1 MSELSS
7 LANANAALPMTILGI
22 YIHGFFLILAVGLP
36 YVVLIYEVLG
46 IIRKDN
52 EYLEAAKRTSVVWA
66 ISFGFGAVT
75 GTLVEFGLVQIWSGT
90 ILAIGSFFFIPL
102 YLELF
107 AFLIEVTFLAAY
119 LYTWNKIKNPWMH
132 WLLGLG
138 ILLGSNASAWLILT
152 VNSWMQT
159 PWGTGT
165 LVQKILPWTPEL
177 GPSKVNNTALVTI
190 YNVLPK
196 TGSIVLAD
204 PKVIQA
210 LGYLIYDPLIVLFN
224 PNALA
229 TVIHTIL
236 ATIIIAAFETASIY
250 SYFYLRGPR
259 TDLKNFYFKAAKI
272 AYGVGGIG
280 SILMPF
286 SGDFMARIVYQFQYV
301 KFLIMEGFNG
311 GKDPLIGLL
320 TEFNPSYNFPG
331 FKDLMSTANKSIDPN
346 AVIQTLTE
354 AQQMQPLMT
363 VFYYSMVISGITLF
377 LFGIGFFGLYN
388 KKINALV
395 RMITRMPTN
404 KFIIYSSFIATILSI
419 IAASAGWAVREI
431 GRHPWTIYGLVQY
444 QQVITPNP
452 ITSEFS
458 MLIIAIE
465 LLILISGLVALY
477 FIPTKSLNEIEIVRG
492 G

>member
-1 MSELSS
+1 MPELSN

-36 YVVLIYEVLG
+36 YIVLVYEALG
-46 IIRKDN
+46 IMRKDS

-102 YLELF
+102 YFELF
-107 AFLIEVTFLAAY
+107 AFLVEVTFLAAY

-138 ILLGSNASAWLILT
+138 ILLGSNTSAWLILT

-177 GPSKVNNTALVTI
+177 GPSRVNDTALVTI

-210 LGYLIYDPLIVLFN
+210 LGYLIYDPFIVLFN
-224 PNALA
+224 PNSLA

-236 ATIIIAAFETASIY
+236 ATIIIASFETASVY

-331 FKDLMSTANKSIDPN
+331 FKDLMSTVNKSIDPN
-346 AVIQTLTE
+346 AVVQTLTE
-354 AQQMQPLMT
+354 AQQMQPLIT
-363 VFYYSMVISGITLF
+363 LFYYSMVISGIILF
-377 LFGIGFFGLYN
+377 LFGIGFFGLYS
-388 KKINALV
+388 KKIDILIKV
-395 RMITRMPTN
+395 ITKTPTN
-404 KFIIYSSFIATILSI
+404 KFIIYSSFVATLLSL

-452 ITSEFS
+452 ITPEFS
-458 MLIIAIE
+458 MLIIAVE
-465 LLILISGLVALY
+465 LLILISGLITLY
-477 FIPTKSLNEIEIVRG
+477 FIPTRSLNEIEIVRG

>member
-36 YVVLIYEVLG
+36 YVVLIYEALG
-46 IIRKDN
+46 IARRDN
-52 EYLEAAKRTSVVWA
+52 EYIEAAKRTSTVWA

-102 YLELF
+102 YFELF

-138 ILLGSNASAWLILT
+138 VLIGSNASAWLILT

-159 PWGTGT
+159 PWGTGN

-190 YNVLPK
+190 YNVLPR

-204 PKVIQA
+204 PKTIQA

-236 ATIIIAAFETASIY
+236 ATIIIAAFETAGVY
-250 SYFYLRGPR
+250 SYFYLKGSR
-259 TDLKNFYFKAAKI
+259 TDLKDFYFKAAKV
-272 AYGVGGIG
+272 AYGVGSVG

-301 KFLIMEGFNG
+301 KFLMMEGFNG

-320 TEFNPSYNFPG
+320 TEFNPSYNFLG
-331 FKDLMSTANKSIDPN
+331 FKDLMNTANKSIDPN
-346 AVIQTLTE
+346 AVIQTITE
-354 AQQMQPLMT
+354 AQQMQPLIT
-363 VFYYSMVISGITLF
+363 IFYYSMVISGIILF
-377 LFGIGFFGLYN
+377 LFSIAFFGLYS
-388 KKINALV
+388 KKIDKLV
-395 RMITRMPTN
+395 KIITRMPTER
-404 KFIIYSSFIATILSI
+404 FIIYSSFIAALLGI

-452 ITSEFS
+452 ITPEFS
-458 MLIIAIE
+458 IMIIVIE
-465 LLILISGLVALY
+465 LLVLIGGLIALY
-477 FIPTKSLNEIEIVRG
+477 YIPTRSLNEIEIVRG